1 MLLVNSVLCKT
12 VCLIFGIDI
21 LNNESA
27 ILKTACLRGH
37 EIYAYVVS
45 APIRRMFPCPRRH
58 RGSISQF
65 FLKAKNNPEKNYV
78 VFISEDKTNNKET
91 SGMAKN

>member
-37 EIYAYVVS
+37 EIYACVVS
-45 APIRRMFPCPRRH
+45 APLRRMFPCPRRH

-65 FLKAKNNPEKNYV
+65 F
-78 VFISEDKTNNKET
+78 SQGKEQSRKKLCCVYIT
-91 SGMAKN
+91 RENQQQGNIRHG

>member
-1 MLLVNSVLCKT
+1 MLLVNRVLCKT

-37 EIYAYVVS
+37 EIYACVVS
-45 APIRRMFPCPRRH
+45 APLRRMFPCPRRH

-65 FLKAKNNPEKNYV
+65 FPKAKNNPGKHYV
-78 VFISEDKTNNKET
+78 VFI
-91 SGMAKN
+91 

>member
-37 EIYAYVVS
+37 EIYACVVS
-45 APIRRMFPCPRRH
+45 ATLRRMFPCPRRH

-65 FLKAKNNPEKNYV
+65 FPKAKNNPGKHYV
-78 VFISEDKTNNKET
+78 VFIL
-91 SGMAKN
+91 